1 MKAEDI
7 DRILDQI
14 RENVSAL
21 QIKVGALESI
31 FLKDDQT
38 RAEYT
43 QLVSEQADVLSR
55 ERQNSSANNPAKK
68 PPRA

>member
-21 QIKVGALESI
+21 QIKVGALECI
-31 FLKDDQT
+31 LLKDDQT

-43 QLVSEQADVLSR
+43 QLVNEQADVLSR
-55 ERQNSSANNPAKK
+55 ERQNSSVNNPATK